1 MRFSVIVLTYNPAVD
16 KVISTLKSI
25 ISQDYDDYEIVISDD
40 GSENNHFNEIKRYL
54 DKKGFDRYV
63 LVPHEKNQGTV
74 KNIISALE
82 HCSGELIKAF
92 GPGDLLYCKNTLR
105 ELDDF
110 FVTSGCEGC
119 FGMLKGYYRNK
130 NNEISFRY
138 FEHPF
143 DINAYRSEAK
153 HGENEKL
160 NQRMIKNL
168 VLYSDNASG
177 AATVFKKSYY
187 LHYLKQIEDY
197 VVYQEDIF
205 QVLAAL
211 EERNFKIF
219 DKYVVYYEM
228 GDGVSTGTSQKFQEL
243 LRKDVDSFYNMLA
256 KRFPDN
262 KIVQKRKKL
271 MVFYKI
277 KNLYVRTILRS
288 FANPDAVR
296 YLISS
301 MEQKRKKRHR
311 PEYQEKGFLG

>member
-1 MRFSVIVLTYNPAVD
+1 MRFSVIVLTYNPNVE

-25 ISQDYDDYEIVISDD
+25 VTQDYDDYEIVISDD
-40 GSENNHFNEIKRYL
+40 GSENNHFEEIKKYFE
-54 DKKGFDRYV
+54 KKKFDRYK
-63 LVPHEKNQGTV
+63 LVSHEKNQGTV

-82 HCSGELIKAF
+82 HADGELIKAF
-92 GPGDLLYCKNTLR
+92 GPGDLLYSPNTLR

-110 FVTSGCEGC
+110 FVTNDCEGC
-119 FGMLKGYYRNK
+119 FGMLRGYYRDQDK
-130 NNEISFRY
+130 NIHFKY

-143 DINAYRSEAK
+143 DIAVYRSEAK

-160 NQRMIKNL
+160 TQRMIKNL

-177 AATVFKKSYY
+177 ASTTFRKSYY
-187 LHYLKQIEDY
+187 LHYLKEIEDT
-197 VVYQEDIF
+197 VKYQEDIF

-211 EERNFKIF
+211 EGRNIRIF
-219 DKYVVYYEM
+219 DRYVVYYEM
-228 GDGVSTGTSQKFQEL
+228 GDGVSTGASSKFQEL
-243 LRKDVDSFYNMLA
+243 LRQDVDNFYRMLA

-288 FANPDAVR
+288 FANPDAIR
-296 YLISS
+296 YVISS
-301 MEQKRKKRHR
+301 YKQKKNKKHR
-311 PEYQEKGFLG
+311 PEYQDKGYLG

>member
-1 MRFSVIVLTYNPAVD
+1 M
-16 KVISTLKSI
+16 
-25 ISQDYDDYEIVISDD
+25 
-40 GSENNHFNEIKRYL
+40 
-54 DKKGFDRYV
+54 
-63 LVPHEKNQGTV
+63 
-74 KNIISALE
+74 
-82 HCSGELIKAF
+82 
-92 GPGDLLYCKNTLR
+92 
-105 ELDDF
+105 
-110 FVTSGCEGC
+110 
-119 FGMLKGYYRNK
+119 
-130 NNEISFRY
+130 
-138 FEHPF
+138 
-143 DINAYRSEAK
+143 
-153 HGENEKL
+153 
-160 NQRMIKNL
+160 
-168 VLYSDNASG
+168 
-177 AATVFKKSYY
+177 
-187 LHYLKQIEDY
+187 
-197 VVYQEDIF
+197 YQEDIF